1 MIFLILYPVPSLKE
15 GLDLYRQGKC
25 HEALSALSP
34 IINHEWLTREVEPP
48 SPLPLL
54 LYLLVLDE
62 LKEHEQV
69 SLFLEKVSANHNV
82 YYEYG
87 LFFELVWLSTLLFTR
102 RYEEFSA
109 LSKSILDTIAT
120 SHHSI
125 DLLSEYHNLLGR
137 YYLSRGDLG
146 ESLSHYQK
154 GLGYKEELGDEYGAL
169 RILNNVGLATW
180 RNGKLNDAHDVFNRV
195 HEFSQRMGF
204 YLLESR
210 ALLNLGSVELQRG
223 NLAKAHGYIES
234 ALEIKYGLDLPLETA
249 FALSNMGAVLTRMGR
264 FDEALSYYGK
274 SLSVLNN
281 LGREDLI
288 MTLQNNIGA
297 LLHKQGDLNR
307 ALEYYNKSLELRL
320 KDGDP
325 LKISLAFHNIGETY
339 RELGDLEESESYLL
353 RALESR
359 READDKYGMSDTLFE
374 LILLR
379 IRQGMHSRATELL
392 KELDQIR
399 SHLQNKVVDLR
410 HELAS
415 ALLLKNSTR
424 IREKIY
430 GAEKLR
436 KIIEAPVINHY
447 HTLTAMKALFD
458 LLLLEYET
466 LKAEEVEDE
475 IRDLLEELYGIAVTQ
490 HSSSLM
496 VETHS
501 LQAKFAL
508 IEGDLQR
515 SKELLDEAKKIA
527 SERGVAQHMATIN
540 TNLELLRD
548 EFEHWSQLVKD
559 NLRVYS
565 EVVDSLTRSSKVT
578 VDVLE
583 DGISKFNTLKALPLL
598 LSDYKTVLHPI
609 KLTILKVLQ
618 ESTKIA
624 RNELLKLLN
633 VNSGTLDKHIKQ
645 LASYGYLGT
654 KVEII
659 EEKPR
664 KVIYLESTGAQIY
677 REFRDTMKQVIV

>member
-1 MIFLILYPVPSLKE
+1 MM
-15 GLDLYRQGKC
+15 
-25 HEALSALSP
+25 
-34 IINHEWLTREVEPP
+34 
-48 SPLPLL
+48 
-54 LYLLVLDE
+54 
-62 LKEHEQV
+62 
-69 SLFLEKVSANHNV
+69 
-82 YYEYG
+82 
-87 LFFELVWLSTLLFTR
+87 
-102 RYEEFSA
+102 
-109 LSKSILDTIAT
+109 
-120 SHHSI
+120 
-125 DLLSEYHNLLGR
+125 
-137 YYLSRGDLG
+137 
-146 ESLSHYQK
+146 
-154 GLGYKEELGDEYGAL
+154 
-169 RILNNVGLATW
+169 NNVGLATW
-180 RNGKLNDAHDVFNRV
+180 RSGKLDDAYDVFNRV
-195 HEFSQRMGF
+195 HESSRRVGF

-210 ALLNLGSVELQRG
+210 SSLNLGSVELQRG
-223 NLAKAHGYIES
+223 NLVKAFEHISS
-234 ALEIKYGLDLPLETA
+234 ALVIKYELGVPLETA

-274 SLSVLNN
+274 SLSVLND
-281 LGREDLI
+281 LGREDLM

-297 LLHKQGDLNR
+297 LLHKQGDLNG
-307 ALEYYNKSLELRL
+307 ALDYYNKSLELRL

-325 LKISLAFHNIGETY
+325 HRISLALHNIGETY
-339 RELGDLEESESYLL
+339 RELGELEESESYLL

-359 READDKYGMSDTLFE
+359 REVEDMYGMSDTLFE

-379 IRQGMHSRATELL
+379 IRQGMIPRATDLL
-392 KELDQIR
+392 KELDLIR

-410 HELAS
+410 YELAS
-415 ALLLKNSTR
+415 ALLLKNSKR
-424 IREKIY
+424 IREKVY

-436 KIIEAPVINHY
+436 KIIEAPVVNHY

-466 LKAEEVEDE
+466 LKGEEVEGE
-475 IRDLLEELYGIAVTQ
+475 IRDLLEELYGIAVKQ

-527 SERGVAQHMATIN
+527 SERGVAQHMDAIN
-540 TNLELLRD
+540 SNLELLRD

-565 EVVDSLTRSSKVT
+565 EVVDSLTRSPEVT
-578 VDVLE
+578 VDALE
-583 DGISKFNTLKALPLL
+583 DGISKFNSLKALPLL

-624 RNELLKLLN
+624 RNELLKLLSI
-633 VNSGTLDKHIKQ
+633 NSGTLDKHIKQ
-645 LASYGYLGT
+645 LSSSGFIST

-664 KVIYLESTGAQIY
+664 KVIYLESNGAQIY